1 MAAAQMRKPEEQAK
15 TQIASSQPQETFY
28 SGNRSVT
35 VRFDITG
42 PEDAVRYFLNAVVH
56 TRNLESLQ
64 FFVEHYGPRL
74 EKFTAMVGNQTVT
87 DMSQIVP
94 AIQRSLRE

>member
-1 MAAAQMRKPEEQAK
+1 MAAAQMRKPEEQVK
-15 TQIASSQPQETFY
+15 TASSQPQETFY

-35 VRFDITG
+35 VRFDISG

-74 EKFTAMVGNQTVT
+74 ERFTARVGNELVT

-94 AIQRSLRE
+94 AIQRRLRE